1 MGHNREDD
9 ADHDA
14 DQRHDVSDAK
24 CHFLSPFF
32 SKFNDS
38 KGEGG
43 LNRCGFCLD
52 RRGSFS
58 TINLYFFNE
67 RSYFHEATRQEIGSI
82 IQFGSPP
89 TEA

>member
-24 CHFLSPFF
+24 RHFLSPFCC
-32 SKFNDS
+32 KVNDS

-43 LNRCGFCLD
+43 LNRCGFFAWTA
-52 RRGSFS
+52 GVVS
-58 TINLYFFNE
+58 
-67 RSYFHEATRQEIGSI
+67 A
-82 IQFGSPP
+82 P
-89 TEA
+89 